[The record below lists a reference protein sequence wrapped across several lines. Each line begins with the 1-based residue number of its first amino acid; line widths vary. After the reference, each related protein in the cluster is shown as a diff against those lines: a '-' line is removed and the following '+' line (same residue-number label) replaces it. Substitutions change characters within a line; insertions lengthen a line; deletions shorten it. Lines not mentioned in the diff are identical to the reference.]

1 MRPPRP
7 AQVFPAYAGRSY
19 ETKWEIPVDT
29 LQVWELLVRVM
40 KPSIHRAAPASIAN
54 RAVAVAS
61 AIGILAMAGCS
72 TQGSSGG
79 GRSKNGAA
87 APADN
92 KAAMALLDH
101 LTGNWVL
108 TGTLAG
114 KETTHDVDVEWVLNR
129 EYLRLHEV
137 SHDLKKDGTP
147 DYEAIVFIGWDERRG
162 DISCLW
168 LDSTSGGG
176 LSATGIA
183 HGKPSGSS
191 IPFIFVFTKQ
201 TVFLNTFIYDAGTD
215 TWKWNLDSDEAGKR
229 EVFGRVTLARR
240 DAPGR

>member
-1 MRPPRP
+1 VYKRE
-7 AQVFPAYAGRSY
+7 F
-19 ETKWEIPVDT
+19 PVDT
-29 LQVWELLVRVM
+29 LEVRELLVRVI
-40 KPSIHRAAPASIAN
+40 KPSIHRAAPASIVN
-54 RAVAVAS
+54 RALAVAS
-61 AIGILAMAGCS
+61 AIGILATAGCS

-79 GRSKNGAA
+79 SQSKNQAA

-108 TGTLAG
+108 TCTLAG
-114 KETTHDVDVEWVLNR
+114 KETTHDVDVEWILNH

-137 SHDLKKDGTP
+137 SRGRKKDGAA

-168 LDSTSGGG
+168 LDSTAGGG
-176 LSATGIA
+176 LSAAGIA
-183 HGKPSGSS
+183 HGRPSGSS
-191 IPFIFVFTKQ
+191 IPFIFDLTKD
-201 TVFLNTFIYDAGTD
+201 TVFLNTFFYDAGND

-229 EVFGRVTLARR
+229 EVFGRVTLAHPG
-240 DAPGR
+240 APAR